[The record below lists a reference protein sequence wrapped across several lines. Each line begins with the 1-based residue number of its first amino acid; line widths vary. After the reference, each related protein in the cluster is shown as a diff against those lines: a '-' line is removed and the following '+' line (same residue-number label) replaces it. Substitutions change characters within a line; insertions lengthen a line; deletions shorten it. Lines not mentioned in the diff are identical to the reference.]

1 MSLNLIGNRCLDE
14 MQHVFAVQRQALP
27 ETPTLVRFEWLMG
40 SRLLDWRICGWFT
53 CNVVCAVLL
62 NHFAA
67 FLHLWCLQPALPL
80 FLSPIPVLLCSLESW
95 LSFCRLAAKE
105 GCGWR
110 RCALK
115 FFTASDIGCSLAA
128 WLSSWFLPSPL

>member
-14 MQHVFAVQRQALP
+14 MQHVFAVQCQALP
-27 ETPTLVRFEWLMG
+27 ETPTLVRFEWLID
-40 SRLLDWRICGWFT
+40 SRLCWIGGSVDG
-53 CNVVCAVLL
+53 LL
-62 NHFAA
+62 AA
-67 FLHLWCLQPALPL
+67 WCVQCYQTTLQPSHNWCLQPALPL

-110 RCALK
+110 RCALQ
-115 FFTASDIGCSLAA
+115 FFTASVIGCSLAA

>member
-40 SRLLDWRICGWFT
+40 SRLLDWRLCGWFT
-53 CNVVCAVLL
+53 CSVVCAVLP

-67 FLHLWCLQPALPL
+67 FPQLVPAASSAPLPEPHSCAAL
-80 FLSPIPVLLCSLESW
+80 LAGELAVLLQV
-95 LSFCRLAAKE
+95 
-105 GCGWR
+105 
-110 RCALK
+110 
-115 FFTASDIGCSLAA
+115 
-128 WLSSWFLPSPL
+128 SSQGRMWVEKMRP